1 MWLASPSSVLSFPH
15 ARTHY
20 RGGPAIIDWLHGRG
34 ELDQL
39 GTGLVRAEQGHAEPT
54 RRGHARGLGA
64 GHRQLAGEPTER
76 LGARKGLLAALV
88 ASRWP
93 RRVAAL
99 LAAVPRSSLA
109 NYLRGHW
116 PPVGLGWRHD

>member
-39 GTGLVRAEQGHAEPT
+39 GTGLVRAEQGHAQPT

-93 RRVAAL
+93 RRVAGRRAKELARELPARAL
-99 LAAVPRSSLA
+99 ATSGTWLET
-109 NYLRGHW
+109 
-116 PPVGLGWRHD
+116 